1 MPQPPADELSAV
13 FAALADPTR
22 RAIVARLASGA
33 ATVNELAA
41 PFEISL
47 PAVSRHLKVLEKA
60 GLIRRAREAQRR
72 RCALA
77 PERLDLARDWVDRY
91 RRFWNE
97 RFDRLAEALGETPQA
112 VESKGTRHGRRRR

>member
-1 MPQPPADELSAV
+1 MSAPDNLTAV

-22 RAIVARLASGA
+22 RAIVARLSQGE

-47 PAVSRHLKVLEKA
+47 PAISRHLKVLEKA
-60 GLIRRAREAQRR
+60 GLIRRMRDAQRR

-77 PERLDLARDWVDRY
+77 PERLDLVRDWVDQY
-91 RRFWNE
+91 SRFWNE
-97 RFDRLAEALGETPQA
+97 RFDRLAVALGETAPPP
-112 VESKGTRHGRRRR
+112 KPRRPRHGRRDR